1 MNSLTLF
8 EAAMAVSA
16 TNVRFDERMMS
27 VSLTDGRTLR
37 VSFASF
43 PRLLRATA
51 AERQIVE
58 ISRVGLH
65 WEALDED
72 ISLAGRGDVTQSLER
87 DA

>member
-1 MNSLTLF
+1 MNS
-8 EAAMAVSA
+8 AHAVRGCHGRFCD
-16 TNVRFDERMMS
+16 NVRFDERMMS

-72 ISLAGRGDVTQSLER
+72 ISLAGRGDVTQSLKR
-87 DA
+87 AA